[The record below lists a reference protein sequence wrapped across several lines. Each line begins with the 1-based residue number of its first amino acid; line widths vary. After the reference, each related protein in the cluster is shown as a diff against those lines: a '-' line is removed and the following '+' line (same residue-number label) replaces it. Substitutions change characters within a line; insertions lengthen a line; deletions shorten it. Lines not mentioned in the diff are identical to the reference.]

1 MQALPDAFI
10 KEMQQLL
17 GKEGLAQY
25 QLALQQPAP
34 TSIRYNPFKQH
45 EPAKAL
51 EAVTWSDHA
60 YYLPERPSFTLDPLF
75 HAGVYYVQEASSMF
89 VGQAVEQLFPEQQPL
104 RVLDLCAAPGGK
116 STHLLSVLP
125 PGSLLVA
132 NEVIR
137 SRYQVLS
144 QNLSKWGLA
153 NIIAT
158 NHDSSDFSKLEG
170 FFDLILVDA
179 PCSGEGLFRKD
190 KRAIQ
195 EWSPE
200 AVSLCAGRQKRIL
213 GNIVPALAPGGI
225 LLYST
230 CTYNRQENDE
240 NAEWLNNTFQ
250 LLPEPIETQPDWK
263 VEQRSQAYQFYPHRN
278 KGEGFYL
285 AALKKQEGTA
295 FKPEKKYTPLPI
307 TPKKQKMTLA
317 EWVSNSEALSIMQT
331 HEKASLRA
339 IPKYLKA
346 DTEII
351 LHHLR
356 RSQAGLELGQ
366 FKGKNFVPAHSLSL
380 STLVNES
387 LPAVNLPKTEAL
399 RFLKKEQFDADDIP
413 QGWMRVQ
420 HQGHTLGWA
429 KGLRNRVNNYF
440 PKGWRIRM
448 EV

>member
-285 AALKKQEGTA
+285 ADRKS
-295 FKPEKKYTPLPI
+295 
-307 TPKKQKMTLA
+307 
-317 EWVSNSEALSIMQT
+317 V
-331 HEKASLRA
+331 
-339 IPKYLKA
+339 
-346 DTEII
+346 
-351 LHHLR
+351 
-356 RSQAGLELGQ
+356 
-366 FKGKNFVPAHSLSL
+366 V
-380 STLVNES
+380 
-387 LPAVNLPKTEAL
+387 
-399 RFLKKEQFDADDIP
+399 
-413 QGWMRVQ
+413 
-420 HQGHTLGWA
+420 
-429 KGLRNRVNNYF
+429 
-440 PKGWRIRM
+440 
-448 EV
+448 